1 MRRYA
6 FALPV
11 LMIWA
16 GLVQARGL
24 IIPTEKNIPP
34 LAMLNHRVNVTMED
48 QVAIT
53 KIEQV
58 FRNHTTRQ
66 LEATYIFPV
75 PKGASVREFAMW
87 VNGQKVK
94 GELVEAA
101 KAKQI
106 YTEIVRRT
114 QDPGLLE
121 YMGQDLLSMKVF
133 PILPKADQKIEV
145 SFTSIAR
152 KDHEVV
158 EYTYPLKTDGKAT
171 STLEDFTL
179 KLTLKSQQPIANIY
193 SPTHSISITR
203 TSDKEAIVGFE
214 KNQAILDKD
223 FQLLYTTSA
232 KDVGLTTLLHRP
244 IGTEDGYFMLLLSPR
259 AELAKEQAVPR
270 DMVFVLDTSGSMRED
285 GKLDQAKKALK
296 HCLSGLSPS
305 DRFAM
310 FNFATTVN
318 RYGNGMTDV
327 NKEQI
332 EQAKQWVDK
341 LEPTGGT
348 AINDALLAAMELRS
362 SDDTRNFTI
371 VFFTDGK
378 PTIGETNAEKI
389 LANVTKKN
397 TANTRI
403 FTFGVGHDLN
413 ATFLDQIAEQTRA
426 ISSFVRPEED
436 LEMKVSSFFGKIS
449 HPVLANLKLSAGQGV
464 SFLEVYPPQLPD
476 LFHGGQVIVLGRYH
490 GQGHTALTLTGAVGK
505 ETREFVFETDFAEKT
520 GDKNFVEDLW
530 ARRKV
535 GYLMDQIRVNGE
547 KKELVDELTA
557 LAKKYGIATPYTSW
571 LIMPDAPV
579 PVAGPA
585 ARQALQGLGGR
596 GNGAPAGLAPAQA
609 GGAMKKVAEF
619 AKENQTKP
627 GELAGNRGK
636 KADEYFAKVP
646 TEGKGLEAGQKAAFD
661 AKNAKEAFDT
671 AKMAFARNQQQ
682 QLRVDRL
689 GVEYSMACNNLKW
702 QSRQQ
707 QTALR
712 SVCNRNCVEI
722 GGVWIDEGYDPKMK
736 TVTVKAMSDAYFR
749 ILEKQPHV
757 KDVFMLG
764 NHLLWVT
771 PNGTALVIDTTDGVE
786 KLEDAEIDKLFAMK

>member
-1 MRRYA
+1 L
-6 FALPV
+6 AL
-11 LMIWA
+11 I
-16 GLVQARGL
+16 GLVIWVGLAEARGL
-24 IIPTEKNIPP
+24 IIPTEKSIPP
-34 LAMLNHRVNVTMED
+34 LAMLNHRVNVTLED

-53 KIEQV
+53 KVEQI

-66 LEATYIFPV
+66 LEATYVFPV
-75 PKGASVREFAMW
+75 PKGASVREFVMW
-87 VNGQKVK
+87 VNGTRVK

-101 KAKQI
+101 KARQI
-106 YTEIVRRT
+106 YTDIVRRT

-133 PILPKADQKIEV
+133 PIMPKSDQKIEV
-145 SFTSIAR
+145 SFTSLAK
-152 KDHEVV
+152 KDHEIV

-179 KLTLKSQQPIANIY
+179 KLTLKSQQPIANVY
-193 SPTHSISITR
+193 SPTHSISVTR

-232 KDVGLTTLLHRP
+232 KDVGLTALMHRP
-244 IGTEDGYFMLLLSPR
+244 ISAEDGYFMLLMSPR
-259 AELAKEQAVPR
+259 AELAKQQAVPR

-296 HCLSGLSPS
+296 HCLSGLAPS

-318 RYGNGMTDV
+318 RYGNGLTEV

-348 AINDALLAAMELRS
+348 AINDALLAALELRTP
-362 SDDTRNFTI
+362 DDARNFTV

-413 ATFLDQIAEQTRA
+413 ATFLDQVAEQSRA
-426 ISSFVRPEED
+426 VSSFVRPEED
-436 LEMKVSSFFGKIS
+436 LELKVSSFFGKIS
-449 HPVLANLKLSAGQGV
+449 HPVLANLKLSAGQGI
-464 SFLEVYPPQLPD
+464 SFLEVYPPNLPD

-490 GQGHTALTLTGAVGK
+490 GHGHTTITLSGTVGK
-505 ETREFVFETDFAEKT
+505 EAREFVYETDFTDKAAEKP
-520 GDKNFVEDLW
+520 FVEDLW

-585 ARQALQGLGGR
+585 AKGGQVLNIV
-596 GNGAPAGLAPAQA
+596 NGVPAGLAPPQA
-609 GGAMKKVAEF
+609 GASMKRVTDF

-627 GELAGNRGK
+627 GELADNRGK
-636 KADEYFAKVP
+636 SEDQKLAKLP
-646 TEGKGLEAGQKAAFD
+646 QSGKGLQGAEKAQFEAKG
-661 AKNAKEAFDT
+661 AKEAFDQ
-671 AKMAFARNQQQ
+671 AKLSFARNQQR
-682 QLRVDRL
+682 QLQVDRL
-689 GVEYSMACNNLKW
+689 GVEYSMACNSLKW

-707 QTALR
+707 QTALKR
-712 SVCNRNCVEI
+712 VANRNCMEI
-722 GGVWIDEGYDPKMK
+722 GGVWIDDGYDPKMQ

-749 ILEKQPHV
+749 ILERHAQV
-757 KDVFMLG
+757 KEVFQLG
-764 NHLLWVT
+764 NHLLWIT
-771 PNGTALVIDTTDGVE
+771 PNGTALVIDTSDGVE
-786 KLEDAEIDKLFAMK
+786 KLEDVEIDKLFAMK